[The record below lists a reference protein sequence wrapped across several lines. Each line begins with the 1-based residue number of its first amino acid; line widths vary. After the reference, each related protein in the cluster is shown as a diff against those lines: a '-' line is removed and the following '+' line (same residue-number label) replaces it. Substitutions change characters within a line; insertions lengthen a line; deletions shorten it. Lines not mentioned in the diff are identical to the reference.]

1 MFQTMANA
9 AEFDNDLDWPNPP
22 DAHASDA
29 TLVADIQAELTEL
42 RGIGMRFAR
51 RLGARAE
58 TEQGQE
64 DLAKL
69 NNSAVKAARAELI
82 DIRHSPVPPGKPAR
96 SAR

>member
-9 AEFDNDLDWPNPP
+9 AEFDNDLDWPNLP

-51 RLGARAE
+51 RLDARR
-58 TEQGQE
+58 
-64 DLAKL
+64 KP
-69 NNSAVKAARAELI
+69 NRARKI
-82 DIRHSPVPPGKPAR
+82 WPS
-96 SAR
+96 